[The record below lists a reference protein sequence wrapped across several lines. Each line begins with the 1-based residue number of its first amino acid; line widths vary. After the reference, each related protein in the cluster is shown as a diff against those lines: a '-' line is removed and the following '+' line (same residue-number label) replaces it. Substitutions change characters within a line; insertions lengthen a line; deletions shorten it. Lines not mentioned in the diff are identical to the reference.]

1 MLNFKITIPFLP
13 ISGVQVSACV
23 WTSKAR
29 ASKALN
35 ADDNLADPQQ
45 TDTSLSQE
53 AQQRVPAGEDCLC
66 QGQNHSQTKRENIQ
80 LRWENLHS
88 LGCEA
93 NKQGS
98 DRNTSP
104 LSERFATW
112 AQGCDQN
119 DWSHNTSS
127 NSDFYLRS
135 FRANIKTVGNISS
148 NLHRMKADQKLSE
161 RTVSFKYENVIVI
174 N

>member
-1 MLNFKITIPFLP
+1 MYSNNPHER
-13 ISGVQVSACV
+13 
-23 WTSKAR
+23 WTSKLSYHLFQSVVSKCPR

-35 ADDNLADPQQ
+35 ADDNLVDPQQ

-66 QGQNHSQTKRENIQ
+66 WGQNRSQTKRENIQ
-80 LRWENLHS
+80 LRWESLHS
-88 LGCEA
+88 LVCEA

-104 LSERFATW
+104 LSGRFATW

-119 DWSHNTSS
+119 GWSHNTSS
-127 NSDFYLRS
+127 NNDFYLRS
-135 FRANIKTVGNISS
+135 FRANIKLGEIFLQNCTG
-148 NLHRMKADQKLSE
+148 
-161 RTVSFKYENVIVI
+161 
-174 N
+174 

>member
-1 MLNFKITIPFLP
+1 MST
-13 ISGVQVSACV
+13 CV
-23 WTSKAR
+23 LTSKVR
-29 ASKALN
+29 ASKAMK
-35 ADDNLADPQQ
+35 ADDNLADLQQ
-45 TDTSLSQE
+45 TDTLLSQE

-66 QGQNHSQTKRENIQ
+66 QGQNCSQTKRENIQ
-80 LRWENLHS
+80 LRWESLHS
-88 LGCEA
+88 SRCEA

-119 DWSHNTSS
+119 GWSHNTSS
-127 NSDFYLRS
+127 NHDFYLRS

-148 NLHRMKADQKLSE
+148 KQHIGGSE
-161 RTVSFKYENVIVI
+161 ITSEISH
-174 N
+174 